1 MKRGMKITLVAAT
14 AVALLLMGAKGSVFF
29 QDRARLRDLKQ
40 QLALSRA
47 TWEEIAAR
55 KEELQAELKTAQED
69 LKEAELT
76 LQESNAR
83 AEELRQEISELQEEI
98 AALKK

>member
-1 MKRGMKITLVAAT
+1 MKRGMKIALVAAM
-14 AVALLLMGAKGSVFF
+14 AAALLLMGAKGSIYL

-40 QLALSRA
+40 QLAVSRV

-55 KEELQAELKTAQED
+55 KEELQAELKNAQED

-76 LQESNAR
+76 LQESNTR

-98 AALKK
+98 DALKK